1 MKLELILFVSLTLF
15 SCNNTKSSESVCKI
29 DTTDTIV
36 VSKTIPQEGT
46 NHLYEKEYFV
56 TIENDTSCF
65 SCVFLEHKKTERIS
79 IKFEYNNKKYLSSIS
94 DSLAVA
100 ELDFGYRVPYY
111 KTTYKQQVN
120 ELKMILRKSVED
132 FDLDNL
138 QYMSFELLPTGDL
151 AIEVTNQ
158 YMKEFGTKITNNY
171 KRVGQILLNS
181 QLGVDL
187 NKILNRYF
195 ISIEQ
200 VSIEKL
206 HFVTRDKMFNVSIIK
221 TDFGQIPDKILNC
234 VVYIKLKKH

>member
-1 MKLELILFVSLTLF
+1 
-15 SCNNTKSSESVCKI
+15 
-29 DTTDTIV
+29 
-36 VSKTIPQEGT
+36 
-46 NHLYEKEYFV
+46 
-56 TIENDTSCF
+56 
-65 SCVFLEHKKTERIS
+65 
-79 IKFEYNNKKYLSSIS
+79 
-94 DSLAVA
+94 
-100 ELDFGYRVPYY
+100 
-111 KTTYKQQVN
+111 
-120 ELKMILRKSVED
+120 
-132 FDLDNL
+132 
-138 QYMSFELLPTGDL
+138 
-151 AIEVTNQ
+151 
-158 YMKEFGTKITNNY
+158 MKEFGTKITNNY